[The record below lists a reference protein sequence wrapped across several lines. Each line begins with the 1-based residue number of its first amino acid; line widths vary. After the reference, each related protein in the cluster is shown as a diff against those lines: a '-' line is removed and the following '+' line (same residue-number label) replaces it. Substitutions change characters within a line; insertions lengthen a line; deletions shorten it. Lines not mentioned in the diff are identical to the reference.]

1 MNNTLAGI
9 SFPGFDYAATE
20 IIRFK
25 ETIEFFSIML
35 KDGHVIHYSPA
46 DISSFRNWLLH
57 NAIPD
62 VAASCAEQLITTIR
76 HLSV

>member
-9 SFPGFDYAATE
+9 SFPGFEYTAKE

-35 KDGHVIHYSPA
+35 KDGHVVHYSPS
-46 DISSFRNWLLH
+46 DIGSFRDWLLH

-62 VAASCAEQLITTIR
+62 VAASYAEQIVTSIGQWPG
-76 HLSV
+76 